1 MVDRDETSCDLLD
14 SRLLLQLR
22 RRKRF
27 WTGDEGWGRDA
38 AQAGPLP
45 ATMREH
51 HKHTRPRCVRS
62 LDDVIDKVTLI

>member
-1 MVDRDETSCDLLD
+1 MVDRDETSCDLRD

-38 AQAGPLP
+38 AQVGPLP

-51 HKHTRPRCVRS
+51 KSTHGHDACTAWMKS
-62 LDDVIDKVTLI
+62 LIKSR